1 MEKSTGKPHKPT
13 VAVVKFASCDG
24 CQLTLLNCE
33 EELLALA
40 DRIEFAHFAEASSD
54 LRPGPYDL
62 AIVEGSISTPK
73 DLHRIVEL
81 RAQSKKLITIG
92 ACATAGGVQALRNFA
107 DHEDFKKAV
116 YASPEMIDSLAESSP
131 IAQHVQVDFNSS
143 KSFWPWPAAD
153 APKPPPNASA
163 NPANGAAPSAS
174 LWPRKKPASDRSP
187 KPVAERYAR
196 PTTEVATHA
205 LDPHRKPTCKPSP
218 KVFC

>member
-1 MEKSTGKPHKPT
+1 MEEPMKNSCKPT

-81 RAQSKKLITIG
+81 RGQRR
-92 ACATAGGVQALRNFA
+92 CASFA
-107 DHEDFKKAV
+107 KF
-116 YASPEMIDSLAESSP
+116 
-131 IAQHVQVDFNSS
+131 
-143 KSFWPWPAAD
+143 
-153 APKPPPNASA
+153 
-163 NPANGAAPSAS
+163 
-174 LWPRKKPASDRSP
+174 R
-187 KPVAERYAR
+187 R
-196 PTTEVATHA
+196 P
-205 LDPHRKPTCKPSP
+205 
-218 KVFC
+218 